1 MFKRLAQFSALPLRD
16 QTAFMS
22 AWFEC
27 TLAALLMPWL
37 GMRRSA
43 RWFVPARL
51 PPPPKDPLGVALR
64 TGWLVAAAARRAP
77 WRVKCLPRSVV
88 LLGLLRRRGISGDMC
103 LGIPGLAAPE
113 LEAHAWVEVNDR
125 LVGDAAGVQERYCVV
140 VRLLGGMLAA

>member
-1 MFKRLAQFSALPLRD
+1 MLKRLAQFSALPLRD
-16 QTAFMS
+16 KAAFAS

-43 RWFVPARL
+43 KWFVPLRL
-51 PPPPKDPLGVALR
+51 PSPPKDPLGVAMHM
-64 TGWLVAAAARRAP
+64 GWLVEAAARRAP
-77 WRVKCLPRSVV
+77 WRVKCLPRSIV
-88 LLGLLRRRGISGDMC
+88 LMGLLRRRGVSGEMC

-125 LVGDAAGVQERYCVV
+125 PVGDGASVQARYRVV